1 MEEYQAMK
9 DVPVVSAATAWTNDE
24 SGETVILWFNQI
36 LWYGDKLDHTFI
48 NPNQL
53 RHHGIS
59 VCDDITD
66 RNRRFGIDIHG
77 EHFIPFEMKG
87 TNIYFDSRVPSK
99 WELQNCRIITMTDDN
114 VWDPTVVKIAA
125 VTTPNGNNHC
135 GERMTDNPLRGLSDV
150 FDESSLVQRMI
161 SAVNVSYLGVKNRH
175 SQITAEEVARKFR
188 CGLETAKQTLKS
200 TTQYGVRQA
209 IHPLRRMYR
218 VDHIDINCR
227 RIRDTFY
234 MDTLL
239 SKVKSINGHVCAQV
253 ITNGQFTRVYPMVSK
268 ASEHIARALREFIG
282 DVGVPDELVCDLA
295 TEQVGINT
303 PVMDIIRRYH
313 IKTHFAEKGR
323 SKQNHRAEAEI
334 RELKQRWKVRMTE
347 RQVPSRL
354 WDYGLVYI
362 AETLSIVARS
372 KSGRPGIEAVMG
384 HTVDIS
390 EWLDFEFYDY
400 VWYWDE
406 KGLDMTEEQ
415 RLIGRWLGIA
425 HRVGSDMTYWIL
437 TKSGR
442 VIARST
448 VQHITTT
455 DMQQEAIRQSMEV
468 FDTSI
473 AARFADEHFVLLE
486 PGLFYLDDDME
497 STEPENDP
505 NIPTDAEYGDM
516 IQESRPDVDVDTY
529 DRYLNAEVI
538 VERDGEPLRARVV
551 KRARSE
557 TGSPIGRSHT
567 NPLFDT
573 REYDCIFDDGTF
585 ERYTANII
593 AENLYSQCD
602 SDGHA
607 FLVLKEIID
616 HTKDNSAIP
625 ISDGF
630 TVGFNGN
637 RVPKKTTRGWKLLCK
652 WKDESTSWVS
662 LVELKDSNPI
672 ELAEYAVANKIDQ
685 EPAFCWWVA
694 NVLRKRNRIIAK
706 VKKRYW
712 RTTHKFG
719 IRLPKTV
726 EEAIQIDRETNT
738 TFWTD
743 AIKKEMEKIGVA
755 FEFIENW
762 TPEQVRQGIAKGD
775 FVGFQEID
783 CHMVFDVKMDLTRKA
798 RFVAGGHTT
807 ETPASLTYSSVVSRD
822 SVRIAFLMAALH
834 DVDIL
839 TRDVSNA
846 YLNAPCREKI
856 WFVAGPE
863 FGSRQGQV
871 VKVVRALY
879 GLKSSGAS
887 WRSMLKQAIL
897 NDLQF
902 EPTIADPDAYRRRTV
917 HPRGFEYWELLL
929 VYVDDILIV
938 PHNPQLHLQKLKQF
952 HMSAVGKPDQYL
964 GANIKRVTI
973 PGDDSGMEYW
983 SMTSQSY
990 VRNAVNNVREMLE
1003 SEGYDLKTTA
1013 KTPFPSNYRP
1023 ELDVSDE
1030 LDAELCSRYSQLIG
1044 VLRWMIELGRI
1055 DIYYEVSVLSHYLA
1069 SPRVGHLETVY
1080 HLLAYLH
1087 KHDKSSIVFD
1097 PSDLI
1102 VDPTAFIEHDWS
1114 EFYGDV
1120 EEEMP
1125 PKMPE
1130 PLGSPVTISV
1140 FVDANHA
1147 GNVVTRR
1154 SHTGILIYLQ
1164 NTPILW
1170 HSRRRNTIETSTFGS
1185 EFVALH
1191 CARDLTVALR
1201 YKLRM
1206 FGIPINGPAFVYCDN
1221 QGVVKNV
1228 TIPESVLSKKHNT
1241 INYHAVREAVA
1252 ANILRVAKE
1261 ESSTNLADLLTKPL
1275 TEQCRVTLLRSIL
1288 YNM

>member
-1 MEEYQAMK
+1 
-9 DVPVVSAATAWTNDE
+9 
-24 SGETVILWFNQI
+24 
-36 LWYGDKLDHTFI
+36 
-48 NPNQL
+48 
-53 RHHGIS
+53 
-59 VCDDITD
+59 
-66 RNRRFGIDIHG
+66 
-77 EHFIPFEMKG
+77 
-87 TNIYFDSRVPSK
+87 
-99 WELQNCRIITMTDDN
+99 
-114 VWDPTVVKIAA
+114 
-125 VTTPNGNNHC
+125 
-135 GERMTDNPLRGLSDV
+135 
-150 FDESSLVQRMI
+150 
-161 SAVNVSYLGVKNRH
+161 
-175 SQITAEEVARKFR
+175 
-188 CGLETAKQTLKS
+188 
-200 TTQYGVRQA
+200 
-209 IHPLRRMYR
+209 
-218 VDHIDINCR
+218 
-227 RIRDTFY
+227 
-234 MDTLL
+234 
-239 SKVKSINGHVCAQV
+239 
-253 ITNGQFTRVYPMVSK
+253 
-268 ASEHIARALREFIG
+268 
-282 DVGVPDELVCDLA
+282 
-295 TEQVGINT
+295 
-303 PVMDIIRRYH
+303 
-313 IKTHFAEKGR
+313 
-323 SKQNHRAEAEI
+323 
-334 RELKQRWKVRMTE
+334 
-347 RQVPSRL
+347 
-354 WDYGLVYI
+354 
-362 AETLSIVARS
+362 
-372 KSGRPGIEAVMG
+372 
-384 HTVDIS
+384 
-390 EWLDFEFYDY
+390 
-400 VWYWDE
+400 
-406 KGLDMTEEQ
+406 
-415 RLIGRWLGIA
+415 
-425 HRVGSDMTYWIL
+425 
-437 TKSGR
+437 
-442 VIARST
+442 
-448 VQHITTT
+448 
-455 DMQQEAIRQSMEV
+455 
-468 FDTSI
+468 
-473 AARFADEHFVLLE
+473 
-486 PGLFYLDDDME
+486 
-497 STEPENDP
+497 
-505 NIPTDAEYGDM
+505 M

-1170 HSRRRNTIETSTFGS
+1170 HSRRQNTIETSTFGS